1 MGRSRSLLSTV
12 KTHRWSLGLAVIAV
26 IAIVIRSLPALMNQ
40 GWGSDFG
47 IYYGIAE
54 QVIASGDV
62 FVPYDG
68 WGASYNYFPVLYLI
82 VGALYSVTNLGVIEL
97 LAQIVPVFGGLT
109 VVILYYIVTS
119 LTENKALGLLAAAFL
134 SVTSVHAYQTS
145 HAYPLTIGHFFFLL
159 SMLFFIRYQKNRMYV
174 VPLTAATVFL
184 ICSHHL
190 TTYFYIISVFSIIF
204 FQELTDADRSSRL
217 LRNSCYMAFLLTATF
232 AYWAYVAT
240 PVMGFVGSGLP
251 FDASTTMAL
260 SYVVFLLLP
269 VLASYI
275 KKSHIVDHIVGFS
288 RRPPSMKEN
297 IVLLGIVFGFVS
309 AVLVAFTVVGIR
321 QTGIHLTLASVVY
334 SLPFIAVIAFSLI
347 GFRYMRFEDNGYV
360 TRGWTTAIFVSFV
373 YSFLSWNTTLFPD
386 RHLEYLAVPLC
397 ILAALGVQKFLD
409 GLSLSDDIR
418 QPVARLVT
426 KKRAV
431 AFGVVAVL
439 FLTNAV
445 SVYPSQAS
453 LELYDESIPRCC
465 FTAMGW
471 AEEHLPANA
480 TVASDHRLSQV
491 AWAYGFNITYDK
503 TDELWGAE
511 NWTACVGDLRGEK
524 ENYSRVSYVFVDDI
538 MYDTGVQLKAWDPIA
553 NFTAASYMK
562 FQEEPFTRV
571 YNKSM
576 VNKDGETTHWAEI
589 YRVNWTYIEQHG
601 FPDGAA

>member
-1 MGRSRSLLSTV
+1 MGRLRSLLSTL
-12 KTHRWSLGLAVIAV
+12 KAHRWSLGLAAIATV
-26 IAIVIRSLPALMNQ
+26 AIAIRLIPALMNQ

-54 QVIASGDV
+54 QVIASEDV

-82 VGALYSVTNLGVIEL
+82 VGALYSVTNVGVIEL
-97 LAQIVPVFGGLT
+97 LAQIVPIFGGLT

-119 LTENKALGLLAAAFL
+119 LTGNKALGLLAAAFL

-159 SMLFFIRYQKNRMYV
+159 SMLFFIRYQENRTYML
-174 VPLTAATVFL
+174 PLAGATVLL

-190 TTYFYIISVFSIIF
+190 TTYFYIISIFSVIF
-204 FQELTDADRSSRL
+204 FKEIASADRPSRL

-232 AYWAYVAT
+232 VYWTYVAT
-240 PVMGFVGSGLP
+240 PVLGFMQSGVP
-251 FDASTTMAL
+251 FDAYTTMAL
-260 SYVVFLLLP
+260 SYLVFLLLP
-269 VLASYI
+269 VLASLA
-275 KKSHIVDHIVGFS
+275 KKSRARFFGS
-288 RRPPSMKEN
+288 PPSMKEN
-297 IVLLGIVFGFVS
+297 LVLLGIVFGVVS
-309 AVLVAFTVVGIR
+309 AVLVAFTVVGIP
-321 QTGIHLTLASVVY
+321 QTGIHLTFASVLY
-334 SLPFIAVIAFSLI
+334 SLPLVGLAAFSLI
-347 GFRYMRFEDNGYV
+347 GFRHMGFEDNGYV
-360 TRGWTTAIFVSFV
+360 TRGWTVAILASFV

-386 RHLEYLAVPLC
+386 RHLEYLVVPLC
-397 ILAALGVQKFLD
+397 ILAALGVQKFFD
-409 GLSLSDDIR
+409 GLSFSGEIR

-426 KKRAV
+426 KKRAL

-439 FLTNAV
+439 FFTNAV

-453 LELYDESIPRCC
+453 LKLYDESIPRCC

-471 AEEHLPANA
+471 ARENLPANA

-491 AWAYGFNITYDK
+491 AWACGFNITYDK
-503 TDELWGAE
+503 TGALWSAT

-524 ENYSRVSYVFVDDI
+524 ANYTRISYVFIDDI
-538 MYDTGVQLKAWDPIA
+538 MCDNGVMLKAWNPPV
-553 NFTAASYMK
+553 NFTAASYAK
-562 FQEEPFTRV
+562 FKVEPFTRV

-576 VNKDGETTHWAEI
+576 VNEEGETTHWAEI

-601 FPDGAA
+601 SPDGAL